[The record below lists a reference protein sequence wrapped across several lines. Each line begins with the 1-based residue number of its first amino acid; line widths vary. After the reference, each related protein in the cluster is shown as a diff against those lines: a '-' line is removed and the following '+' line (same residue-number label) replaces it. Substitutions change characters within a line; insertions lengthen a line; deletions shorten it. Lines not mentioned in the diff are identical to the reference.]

1 MTAELNEDPRERS
14 DWRRHKN
21 GCPFYRERWFPH
33 SEPSA
38 GEPMYQVF
46 CLMNTPPETL
56 EEQDKCLASRTRCW
70 RLAAAQTGA
79 RGDAH
84 DGECAEPSGS
94 GRQAR
99 RPA

>member
-33 SEPSA
+33 SEPSD

-46 CLMNTPPETL
+46 CLMNTPPETF

-70 RLAAAQTGA
+70 RLAAAQSGA
-79 RGDAH
+79 PQAAH
-84 DGECAEPSGS
+84 DGECAEPTGS